1 MPIEEDGQAMFM
13 LEGWEKAF
21 STNENVFFKSSET
34 IGISLTFTLT
44 AELDEYYG
52 DIYSLIIGKIFKHH

>member
-1 MPIEEDGQAMFM
+1 MFM

-52 DIYSLIIGKIFKHH
+52 DVYSLIIGKTFQRH